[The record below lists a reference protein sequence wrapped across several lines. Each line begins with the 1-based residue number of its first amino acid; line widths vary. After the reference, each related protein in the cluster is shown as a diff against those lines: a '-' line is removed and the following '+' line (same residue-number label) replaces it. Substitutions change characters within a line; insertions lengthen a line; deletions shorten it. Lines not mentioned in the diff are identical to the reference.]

1 MKPASTERWTE
12 AQTAEREYWNWPTVD
27 SRELLRIALGLSEAA
42 TWAQRYLPSHP
53 PEVDWLEIGIGPLG
67 MGCMHFFSGLGSR
80 KLVGVDPL
88 PLIDLR
94 DIRLPS
100 PVAATVAACRAENY
114 EHVVSPGEAT
124 PLNDDRFGLV
134 LAHNVLD
141 HVRDPAAVVREC
153 YRVLQP
159 GGWLFVACDTS
170 SRVGRLTFELFTK
183 RRRADTW
190 LVRAHPFQFRAP
202 DVISLV
208 EQARFRI
215 VAQDSPGAAVQR
227 LAGRSR
233 RLFLV
238 ARKSP

>member
-1 MKPASTERWTE
+1 
-12 AQTAEREYWNWPTVD
+12 
-27 SRELLRIALGLSEAA
+27 
-42 TWAQRYLPSHP
+42 
-53 PEVDWLEIGIGPLG
+53 
-67 MGCMHFFSGLGSR
+67 MHFLPDLGSR
-80 KLVGVDPL
+80 KLLGVDPL

-94 DIRLPS
+94 DIRLPT
-100 PVAATVAACRAENY
+100 PVAATIAACRAENY

-124 PLNDDRFGLV
+124 PLEDNRFALV

-153 YRVLQP
+153 YRVLRP
-159 GGWLFVACDTS
+159 GGSLFVACDTFS
-170 SRVGRLTFELFTK
+170 LVGRVTFELFTK

-190 LVRAHPFQFRAP
+190 LVRAHPFRFRAP
-202 DVISLV
+202 EIVSLV
-208 EQARFRI
+208 EEAGFRT
-215 VAQDSPGAAVQR
+215 VAQDSPAARVQR